1 MHLTAS
7 WPKISYVKNIVDLD
21 LVLGHG
27 PDATRWASAI
37 YFCYFCKEQ
46 LCFPILLYALSFP
59 DLCRSVGKEIW
70 RDTGI
75 FFFSFLYRDVRN
87 AMLLECKLLGWQ
99 IPFSCSSVL
108 ACLLPGTDHQYKN
121 QRTAVNSILRI
132 VHVLFKPVYFSLS
145 VLMPWF
151 VLMKTSKNRKNLAYS

>member
-37 YFCYFCKEQ
+37 YFCKEQ
-46 LCFPILLYALSFP
+46 LCFPILLSALSFP

-70 RDTGI
+70 RDTGF
-75 FFFSFLYRDVRN
+75 FFFSL
-87 AMLLECKLLGWQ
+87 
-99 IPFSCSSVL
+99 
-108 ACLLPGTDHQYKN
+108 
-121 QRTAVNSILRI
+121 
-132 VHVLFKPVYFSLS
+132 
-145 VLMPWF
+145 
-151 VLMKTSKNRKNLAYS
+151 